1 MAVVGSACLP
11 YKRTLPAWKPLPMK
25 RARRLLVPL
34 LLSVAPWSVLA
45 ATPTIPSIGCTQDDR
60 ALVASDAGYQ
70 AFSRAVQEAGIPG
83 AQLLHGKGRDVT
95 LYCTGLKRSDG
106 SEAVD
111 AQTVFQA
118 ASLSKV
124 VGAYVALRLADA
136 GVIDLDTP
144 LWQYWPSPRLKDNLP
159 AQAITARMVLSH
171 TSGLPNWQ
179 ISPAD
184 PAIDTTPLQSLFAPG
199 QAFAYS
205 GEGFYLLQR
214 TLEQVTGKAW
224 EQLAREQAF
233 EPLGMHSSHYLATPR
248 FNAHK
253 AYGHHADGTLERER
267 VFAWENTAWT
277 LSTTASDYHR
287 FISKALFAGEGL
299 LPATHAAMLAP
310 VSDAIDPRATT
321 APQPRIAWGL
331 GVGLQQDEEG
341 RRLLWHWGDNPGFK
355 AFFALDRDSGQH
367 LVLLTNSQNGPKAY
381 QGLLQHFM
389 GQGEY
394 PALDWISAQP

>member
-1 MAVVGSACLP
+1 MKPSCLLSAVAVVS
-11 YKRTLPAWKPLPMK
+11 
-25 RARRLLVPL
+25 L
-34 LLSVAPWSVLA
+34 LLTAPVQGAVRGEVAVA
-45 ATPTIPSIGCTQDDR
+45 AIGCDGRSATD
-60 ALVASDAGYQ
+60 DAGYT
-70 AFSRAVQEAGIPG
+70 AFAAALGEAGIPG
-83 AQLLHGKGRDVT
+83 AQLLHGKGNEVT
-95 LYCTGLKRSDG
+95 LYCVGTTRNDADG
-106 SEAVD
+106 KAVD

-144 LWQYWPSPRLKDNLP
+144 LWQYWPSPRLQHNVA
-159 AQAITARMVLSH
+159 AQAITARRVLSH

-184 PAIDTTPLQSLFAPG
+184 PAIDTTPLESLFAPG

-214 TLEQVTGKAW
+214 TLEHLTGKPW

-233 EPLGMHSSHYLATPR
+233 QPLGMVSSHYLATPR

-253 AYGHHADGTLERER
+253 AYGHHEDGRLERER

-277 LSTTASDYHR
+277 LSTTASDYHAFLSR
-287 FISKALFAGEGL
+287 ALFKGEGL
-299 LPATHAAMLAP
+299 LPATHAAMLDVA
-310 VSDAIDPRATT
+310 SDAIDPRSQAD
-321 APQPRIAWGL
+321 AEPRVAWGL
-331 GVGLQQDEEG
+331 GVGLQHDGG

-367 LVLLTNSQNGPKAY
+367 LVLLTNSQNGPKVY
-381 QGLLQHFM
+381 RGLLERYFGP
-389 GQGEY
+389 GQY
-394 PALDWISAQP
+394 PALDWIDAQP

>member
-1 MAVVGSACLP
+1 M
-11 YKRTLPAWKPLPMK
+11 
-25 RARRLLVPL
+25 
-34 LLSVAPWSVLA
+34 SV
-45 ATPTIPSIGCTQDDR
+45 IGCDDQT
-60 ALVASDAGYQ
+60 ATDDADYT
-70 AFSRAVQEAGIPG
+70 AFAMTMQQAGIPG
-83 AQLLHGKGRDVT
+83 AQLLHGTGNEAT
-95 LYCTGLKRSDG
+95 LYCVGTTRNDADG
-106 SEAVD
+106 KAVD

-124 VGAYVALRLADA
+124 VGAYVALRLVDA

-144 LWQYWPSPRLKDNLP
+144 LWQYWPSPRLKDNVP

-179 ISPAD
+179 ISPSD
-184 PAIDTTPLQSLFAPG
+184 PAIDSTPLQSLFPPG

-214 TLEQVTGKAW
+214 TLEHLAGKPW

-233 EPLGMHSSHYLATPR
+233 EPLGMASSHYLATPR

-253 AYGHHADGTLERER
+253 AYGHFEDGSLERER

-287 FISKALFAGEGL
+287 FLSRALFKGEGL
-299 LPATHAAMLAP
+299 LPATHAAMLGV
-310 VSDAIDPRATT
+310 VSDAIDPRSQAE
-321 APQPRIAWGL
+321 PELRVAWGL
-331 GVGLQQDEEG
+331 GVGLQHDAG

-381 QGLLQHFM
+381 RALLERFLGP
-389 GQGEY
+389 GQY
-394 PALDWISAQP
+394 PVLEWISAQP

>member
-1 MAVVGSACLP
+1 MPVVGTACLP

-25 RARRLLVPL
+25 RARRLLFPL
-34 LLSVAPWSVLA
+34 LLCAAPWSVLA
-45 ATPTIPSIGCTQDDR
+45 ATPRIASIGCTQDDR
-60 ALVASDAGYQ
+60 ALVASDAGYL
-70 AFSRAVQEAGIPG
+70 AFAHAVQEAGIPG
-83 AQLLHGKGRDVT
+83 AQLLQGKGSEVT

-106 SEAVD
+106 REAVD

-136 GVIDLDTP
+136 GIIDLDTP

-184 PAIDTTPLQSLFAPG
+184 AAIDHTPLQSLFAPG

-214 TLEQVTGKAW
+214 TLEHVTGKAW

-233 EPLGMHSSHYLATPR
+233 APLGMASSHYLATPR
-248 FNAHK
+248 FNSHK

-287 FISKALFAGEGL
+287 FVQHALFEGQGL
-299 LPATHAAMLAP
+299 KAITHAALLAP
-310 VSDAIDPRATT
+310 ASDAIDPRAST
-321 APQPRIAWGL
+321 AADTRIAWGL
-331 GVGLQQDEEG
+331 GVGLQNDAG
-341 RRLLWHWGDNPGFK
+341 RRIVWHWGDNPGFK

-367 LVLLTNSQNGPKAY
+367 VVLLTNSQNGPLAY
-381 QGLLQHFM
+381 RPLLQQLM
-389 GQGEY
+389 GPGDY
-394 PALDWISAQP
+394 PALEWINAQP